1 MFVWQVPPSP
11 VCQIEAEKRICDR
24 KTEDQPQPP
33 NLADEQIAALIA
45 TARQVAIDMMAEI
58 VRRVLDA
65 ALIDDRAERL
75 VAIAEVASATTSSGS
90 TAPRTETAALRGA
103 ACAAESGPL

>member
-1 MFVWQVPPSP
+1 MAAHHCQRCGRFLPEPGALHVHHRKP
-11 VCQIEAEKRICDR
+11 VKQAPA
-24 KTEDQPQPP
+24 T
-33 NLADEQIAALIA
+33 LADEQIAALIA

-75 VAIAEVASATTSSGS
+75 AAIAEVAMRYDIEWQHWPANRNSRASRGG
-90 TAPRTETAALRGA
+90 LRG
-103 ACAAESGPL
+103 

>member
-11 VCQIEAEKRICDR
+11 VCQIEAGKRMCDR

-75 VAIAEVASATTSSGS
+75 AAIAEVAMRYDIEWQHWPANRNSRASRGG
-90 TAPRTETAALRGA
+90 LRG
-103 ACAAESGPL
+103 